1 MQLSLAAR
9 KFMLTAHVL
18 ASIGWF
24 GALVVFLAHAVG
36 SLMSNDLQVVRSV
49 CIAMALTAWFV
60 ILPLSL
66 ASFVTG
72 VVQALGTAWGVVRHY
87 WVVAKLLLTSFAT
100 AILLLKLAPI
110 SDLARAAAQVSFS
123 SETSTD
129 LKLSLVAHSVGGLL
143 VLLVIT
149 VLAFYKPAGL
159 TPLAGRR
166 HALAEGPATN
176 SSAPTPRWVRR
187 SLIVVAALALILGLL
202 LLHGGHGP
210 AMHSM
215 SDRG

>member
-1 MQLSLAAR
+1 MQLSLTAR
-9 KFMLTAHVL
+9 RYLLTAHVL
-18 ASIGWF
+18 ASVGWF
-24 GALVVFLAHAVG
+24 GALLVFLAHAAA
-36 SLMSNDLQVVRSV
+36 SLMSHDLQVVRSV

-72 VVQALGTAWGVVRHY
+72 VIQALGTAWGLVRHY

-110 SDLARAAAQVSFS
+110 SDLAKAAAQMSFS
-123 SETSTD
+123 LETSTD
-129 LKLSLVAHSVGGLL
+129 LKLSLLVHSLGGLV
-143 VLLVIT
+143 VLLIIT
-149 VLAFYKPAGL
+149 VLAVYKPAGL
-159 TPLAGRR
+159 TPFAGRR
-166 HALAEGPATN
+166 HALGAAPAASTGV
-176 SSAPTPRWVRR
+176 ATPPWVRR
-187 SLIVVAALALILGLL
+187 SLIVAGGLALLVGLL

-215 SDRG
+215 SNPG